1 MKDEMA
7 VDGRRL
13 TGDRRQESGDGIRRR
28 NQETESG
35 ERLFSIEKRG
45 TGAGHF
51 FRACGERFLA
61 LSSFRLTRKP
71 ITGGL

>member
-28 NQETESG
+28 NQEKDYFPLKSG
-35 ERLFSIEKRG
+35 VREPVISFAHAVSNLECAGRVPIYRDSD
-45 TGAGHF
+45 GALDS
-51 FRACGERFLA
+51 R
-61 LSSFRLTRKP
+61 T
-71 ITGGL
+71 